1 MTEQQSCKS
10 EFCLC
15 TWGVGDI
22 PTPCVLGH
30 PQGESWSPCLPVKRR
45 SSTSPRTSKAGLVE
59 SSVQQSIPEGLVV
72 ASPSLTGTQG
82 RRLLSEWDLPP
93 QASRGLSG
101 QNALPPRCLGA
112 GNNWDLGQ
120 DLWSQWIQLADIF
133 CLACPAVIK
142 LCIVK
147 KLITCVS
154 VFNTWEILL
163 ENEKF

>member
-1 MTEQQSCKS
+1 MTEQQSRKS
-10 EFCLC
+10 ELG

-72 ASPSLTGTQG
+72 ASPSLTGTQDG
-82 RRLLSEWDLPP
+82 VCF
-93 QASRGLSG
+93 LSG
-101 QNALPPRCLGA
+101 TCLHRLPGGSAARMLSLHDVWELETTGTWVKTCGP
-112 GNNWDLGQ
+112 
-120 DLWSQWIQLADIF
+120 QWIQLADIF

-142 LCIVK
+142 LCILK

-154 VFNTWEILL
+154 VFNTRKILL